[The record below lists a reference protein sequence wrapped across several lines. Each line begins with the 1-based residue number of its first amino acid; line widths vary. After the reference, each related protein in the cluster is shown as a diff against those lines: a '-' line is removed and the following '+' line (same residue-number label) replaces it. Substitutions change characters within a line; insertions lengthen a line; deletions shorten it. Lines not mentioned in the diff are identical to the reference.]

1 LDLRKQGKAEE
12 TINGYSRRLRHLAK
26 NTDINDPETV
36 KEYISNKQSSNANK
50 EAYANAYDHFAK
62 FYGFNW
68 KKPFFIREERL
79 PNVPTTEQVN
89 TIIPTFTRKYTTIF
103 SILRDTGLR
112 PVELHRLRLKNINLE
127 NGTLAPRTAKNGA
140 ARILKLPNPTL
151 AMLKEYIAKYNFK
164 QTDVLFPPT
173 KKQCHIW
180 VLRRNQLAK
189 KLNQPELTKYRLYD
203 LRHYYA
209 TMLYAKTKDI
219 ILVKQ
224 QLGHKRI
231 EHTLIYTHLINFAND
246 EYISRTVQLGV
257 PTTLKEICE
266 LAESGFAKFSEI
278 DGYQIF
284 RKPK

>member
-1 LDLRKQGKAEE
+1 LGKTVFRKRGKTAQR
-12 TINGYSRRLRHLAK
+12 TNNRTS
-26 NTDINDPETV
+26 
-36 KEYISNKQSSNANK
+36 QC
-50 EAYANAYDHFAK
+50 
-62 FYGFNW
+62 
-68 KKPFFIREERL
+68 
-79 PNVPTTEQVN
+79 
-89 TIIPTFTRKYTTIF
+89 IIAAFTRKYVTIF

-127 NGTLAPRTAKNGA
+127 NGTMAPKTAKNGA

-151 AMLKEYIAKYNFK
+151 AMLKEYLTKYHFK

-173 KKQCHIW
+173 KKQCRIW
-180 VLRRNQLAK
+180 VLRRNQLAE

-219 ILVKQ
+219 LLVKR
-224 QLGHKRI
+224 QLGHRRI
-231 EHTLIYTHLINFAND
+231 EHTLIYTQLINFAND
-246 EYISRTVQLGV
+246 QYVSRTVQLGTS
-257 PTTLKEICE
+257 TTLKEICE
-266 LAESGFAKFSEI
+266 YAESGFTKFIEI